1 MLNMFCM
8 QFTALYRIV
17 YERIF
22 INLAS
27 VWTRKNAELAWAGCS
42 AAHHMFRRR
51 DGDAKQSFP
60 EPPASLRHLQRHFVT
75 LYALTSCR
83 LRLPYSPIARGGTSL
98 GSCYEQRRCPPAR
111 PQGRC
116 DTMARWAN
124 VNRWMMHASLLWHS
138 GWLPAP
144 FVQSTNAPNAYIF
157 YFLCADVVLI
167 NTLYNNSNTHARVHT
182 VPLPFTS
189 TILKRMTRGDKRH
202 VSVACRRSSFHE
214 AYLQNSLVWDTLE
227 FESSS
232 LLFLLSSLCRF
243 QK

>member
-83 LRLPYSPIARGGTSL
+83 LRLLYSPIARGGCTSL
-98 GSCYEQRRCPPAR
+98 DSCYQQRRRLSAR
-111 PQGRC
+111 PPGRC
-116 DTMARWAN
+116 DTMARWTKCQ
-124 VNRWMMHASLLWHS
+124 SLNDACFSDTVADCPHHLFS
-138 GWLPAP
+138 RQMRQTL
-144 FVQSTNAPNAYIF
+144 T
-157 YFLCADVVLI
+157 YFISCAQ
-167 NTLYNNSNTHARVHT
+167 TL
-182 VPLPFTS
+182 F
-189 TILKRMTRGDKRH
+189 
-202 VSVACRRSSFHE
+202 
-214 AYLQNSLVWDTLE
+214 
-227 FESSS
+227 
-232 LLFLLSSLCRF
+232 
-243 QK
+243 